1 MIIAADYPFMD
12 VLGTMLVFFFWAMWF
27 WCLIVVLTDVFSR
40 SDIGGWGKAGW
51 TVLTLLLP
59 LLGVLIYLVAEGKN
73 MGERRA
79 RDVQRQEARL
89 DERIRRVAVSD
100 SGNGDGAATEIA
112 HAKELLDAGTI
123 DAQEFEQLKRKALA
137 A

>member
-12 VLGTMLVFFFWAMWF
+12 VLGTMLVFFFWVMWF

-40 SDIGGWGKAGW
+40 SDIGGWAKAGW

-59 LLGVLIYLVAEGKN
+59 LLGVLIYLVAEGRN
-73 MGERRA
+73 MAERRA
-79 RDVQRQEARL
+79 SDVKRQETQL
-89 DERIRRVAVSD
+89 DDRIRRVSTT
-100 SGNGDGAATEIA
+100 GTGDGAATQIA

-137 A
+137 